1 MKNLSALAPGPH
13 HALRIEDAPVVR
25 VGPGCV
31 RRDLPSNPGVRVW
44 VVEMEP
50 GSLWPAVD
58 QHDARGEE
66 FYVIAGEVIEGDRK
80 YPAGTYVTFAANSA
94 HRPRTE
100 IGVRLLGINLT

>member
-1 MKNLSALAPGPH
+1 
-13 HALRIEDAPVVR
+13 
-25 VGPGCV
+25 
-31 RRDLPSNPGVRVW
+31 
-44 VVEMEP
+44 
-50 GSLWPAVD
+50 VD

-100 IGVRLLGINLT
+100 IGVQLLGINLT